1 MVLKILIGDDDSAI
15 VAYLTAIIEH
25 IPEVVVVAA
34 ANNGA
39 EVIRKFEKNRPNIVI
54 LDVDMPEKNGIE
66 AARELA
72 QKYQD
77 IYFVFVT
84 AHSNYVFDAYEL
96 YSFDYILKPI
106 DEKRVQKTIKRLQ
119 EKVYA
124 DKVANC
130 ASKRNIAIQ
139 VEGRRVF
146 INPNEIVFIE
156 SVKPKVL
163 IRTMKQKYLVGSE
176 LHTFEESLNP
186 RDFFRCH
193 KGYIVNLKYIK
204 EVIPSGRTYEILLH
218 SGDKILLSRE
228 KEKELREKTVI
239 I

>member
-1 MVLKILIGDDDSAI
+1 MVLKILIGDDDPAI
-15 VAYLTAIIEH
+15 VAYLTAFIESV
-25 IPEVVVVAA
+25 PEAVVVAT
-34 ANNGA
+34 ANDGA
-39 EVIRKFEKNRPNIVI
+39 EVIKKFEKNRPNVVI
-54 LDVDMPEKNGIE
+54 LDIDMPGKNGIE
-66 AARELA
+66 VARELA
-72 QKYQD
+72 QKHED
-77 IYFVFVT
+77 LYFVFVT
-84 AHSNYVFDAYEL
+84 AYSNYVFDAYEL

-106 DEKRVQKTIKRLQ
+106 DEKRVQKTIKRLK

-124 DKVANC
+124 DKVVNC
-130 ASKRNIAIQ
+130 APKRNIAIQ

-156 SVKPKVL
+156 SIKPKVL
-163 IRTMKQKYLVGSE
+163 IRTMKEKYLIGAE
-176 LHTFEESLNP
+176 LHTFEEYLNP

-193 KGYIVNLKYIK
+193 KGYIVNLKYIR